1 MFFRA
6 GIKAK
11 TMGCST
17 GDLRSKMC
25 FWAVVVRGEE
35 DVFWCGDFK

>member
-6 GIKAK
+6 GIKTK

-17 GDLRSKMC
+17 GGLRSKMC
-25 FWAVVVRGEE
+25 FDAVVVRGEGSG
-35 DVFWCGDFK
+35 F